1 MIINSG
7 IATLVVW
14 FKLVLQGSELLTM
27 GMASGNWVGLDSLE
41 RVPWDP
47 WGPVTVFFC
56 TPDTMQLYHLYYFP
70 LGSGLCLFRALG
82 EQRPLP
88 TVNEKAL
95 KFPSRVFHYG

>member
-7 IATLVVW
+7 IATLAVW

-47 WGPVTVFFC
+47 WGPVTVFFLHIRHNA
-56 TPDTMQLYHLYYFP
+56 TLPPVLLP
-70 LGSGLCLFRALG
+70 ARLWALFVQSTG
-82 EQRPLP
+82 
-88 TVNEKAL
+88 
-95 KFPSRVFHYG
+95 

>member
-14 FKLVLQGSELLTM
+14 FKLVLQGSELFT
-27 GMASGNWVGLDSLE
+27 SGNWVGLDSLE

-47 WGPVTVFFC
+47 WGPVTAFC
-56 TPDTMQLYHLYYFP
+56 TPDTMQLYHLYYLP

-88 TVNEKAL
+88 TMNEKAL
-95 KFPSRVFHYG
+95 KFLSRVFHYG